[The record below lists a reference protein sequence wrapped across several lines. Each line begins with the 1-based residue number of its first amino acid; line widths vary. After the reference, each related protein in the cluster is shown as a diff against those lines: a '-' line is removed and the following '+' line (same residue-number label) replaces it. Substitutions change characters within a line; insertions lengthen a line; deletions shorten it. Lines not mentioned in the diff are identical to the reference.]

1 MNKKLIISLAIFI
14 FLAVLILP
22 NRIYADNATSGATK
36 LTGDSTGT
44 SSSSTSIE
52 FKNPLTYSSISQ
64 VLTSLLS
71 NLKSVVIVIA
81 IIFIVLGGLMYMLS
95 GGNEKTITRAKACI
109 GGAIIGLAIVMAA
122 PIFLNEIIAIFGGSS
137 EFSTG
142 SSTRLKTVAEN
153 VLTALLSGL
162 GIIAII
168 TLVFGGQ
175 QYLTSFGDEKKIESA
190 KKIVTY
196 AIIGIIIALAALVIV
211 RQVGALLEVTVS

>member
-1 MNKKLIISLAIFI
+1 MNKKNISAVIVFVILNL
-14 FLAVLILP
+14 FLASGLV
-22 NRIYADNATSGATK
+22 RADNDAET
-36 LTGDSTGT
+36 LTGKTTST
-44 SSSSTSIE
+44 SSGSSTTIS
-52 FKNPLTYSSISQ
+52 FSNPLNYSSVSQ

-95 GGNEKTITRAKACI
+95 GGNEKTITRAKACV
-109 GGAIIGLAIVMAA
+109 GGAIIGLAIVLAA

-168 TLVFGGQ
+168 SLVFGGQ
-175 QYLTSFGDEKKIESA
+175 QYLTSFGDEKKIEVA
-190 KKIVTY
+190 KKTVTY

-211 RQVGALLEVTVS
+211 RQVGMLLGVTVS